1 MGSSRLLG
9 KLFCKD
15 INISDSL
22 VVKTLDVTDVTATSI
37 TTSALTVNGN
47 TTTTGML
54 NVGNSQANGKVS
66 VNGKVVI
73 RDYGNSW
80 LGINDGY
87 AGSWLSSGIYFGK
100 STIRTD
106 AAFQLGENGN
116 KILFNTTSAKFS
128 IPVTINNSLAAN
140 NITATNVTVNDTLKA
155 FKYDLNTIQD
165 LGGEFCVAPTIY
177 IQSGATVNVSKASA
191 TTITVSI
198 LDKTAITSDSI
209 QGIRWAQ
216 NSKIKFQGKIDGLN
230 IRCSGVM
237 AAKLNTTANT
247 MSLTLTVESSIANH
261 FATAKNGASYSDISV
276 MLYQRYGKKIG
287 STTENVYSPVG
298 IRMSATGSTN
308 SAPYVDIWGSKSNSD
323 PDTIYTVPSVRL
335 GYLDG
340 LKCGTYDCVGYG
352 LYADNV
358 YLNGTIISNSG
369 QLGGFKIGANNLSNG
384 AWGTDKSVLM
394 SIGTTENKAIGGSSA
409 ISGWCFTAGS
419 KFGVTTSGNL
429 YASNA
434 NISGTINASKGT
446 IGGFNITDS
455 SLYTGSKSTFD
466 NEQYGIFMDK
476 DGQVIFGNSD
486 NYLKYYKNSDGR
498 YKVGIKTDFLKYND
512 DTIIEPGL
520 VLGDVNQ
527 PEYLNTWVEDSEVL
541 NCKFTQLILNR
552 DGLSMSIPTYS
563 NNPGTH
569 PNQYLVNAV
578 TGCSIF
584 VKYTTSDE
592 IKRGLSPL
600 INIAIN
606 PSNTN
611 TCSGLGAVLINGI
624 EASGKE
630 SFCHCGTASGAY
642 SSSLSGSTVSG
653 LYGHGDS
660 HSTVSGYYSHGDS
673 GGIAGGS
680 YCHASCGG
688 ETKTLYGFATGKG
701 TVACGSSQTVIGKLN
716 IIDTE
721 DEYSKGKYVF
731 IIGNGLYEEETDH
744 SLFQAKT
751 IKSRSN
757 AFTVDWDGNTWA
769 AGSITATGSVN
780 GTDFNGFTINKSV
793 PSDAKFTDTVTV
805 IENSCDSDSTTSA
818 LSAAQGKSLKTYIG
832 NVAQNTWNSLQES
845 YRNDYGKQYNTQVPL
860 LINGNS
866 LGSATA
872 QLILERGGSYIRFR
886 NDGSSFYIMNGDG
899 NSWTNYIQ
907 FFTDGTVYM
916 PSSVKINSP
925 GHLYIPS
932 CTNAETTSAANAY
945 ISSDGNG
952 VLAKTSKTSS
962 RRFKDSITTDLDEEL
977 NPEHLYNVDVVQFK
991 YKKDYFTNIDDIR
1004 YRKNMIGLIAEN
1016 VYDNY
1021 KIAADWHV
1029 DEESGKILV
1038 DAWNE
1043 QYIVPAMLKL
1053 IQEQHKEIEKL
1064 KQIIGGE

>member
-9 KLFCKD
+9 KLFCED

-22 VVKTLDVTDVTATSI
+22 VVKTLNATDVTATSV
-37 TTSALTVNGN
+37 TTSGLTVNGN
-47 TTTTGML
+47 ATTTGTL
-54 NVGNSQANGKVS
+54 NVGNSQANGKIS
-66 VNGKVVI
+66 VNGKVAI
-73 RDYGNSW
+73 RDYGGSW

-87 AGSWLSSGIYFGK
+87 AESWLANGVFFGK
-100 STIRTD
+100 SIIRTD

-116 KILFNTTSAKFS
+116 KVLFNTTSAKFS
-128 IPVTINNSLAAN
+128 VPVTINNSLAAN

-155 FKYDLNTIQD
+155 FKYELNTIQD

-177 IQSGATVNVSKASA
+177 IQLGAKVNVSKASA

-209 QGIRWAQ
+209 QGVRWAQ

-230 IRCSGVM
+230 IRCSGIM

-287 STTENVYSPVG
+287 STTESVYSPVG
-298 IRMSATGSTN
+298 IRMSATGSAN

-323 PDTIYTVPSVRL
+323 PDTIYTIPSVRL

-340 LKCGTYDCVGYG
+340 LKCGTHDCVGYG

-358 YLNGTIISNSG
+358 YLNGTIVSNSG
-369 QLGGFKIGANNLSNG
+369 TIGGFNITTNALSNG

-394 SIGTTENKAIGGSSA
+394 CTGTYIAKSIGGSSA

-419 KFGVTTSGNL
+419 KFGVTTSGDL
-429 YASNA
+429 YANNA
-434 NISGTINASKGT
+434 NISGTINAIKGT

-455 SLYTGSKSTFD
+455 SLYTGLKSNYNVD
-466 NEQYGIFMDK
+466 NAGVYMDK
-476 DGQVIFGNSD
+476 NGQIAFGDGS
-486 NYLKYYKNSDGR
+486 NYIRYYKNASDQ
-498 YKVGIKTDFLKYND
+498 YKIDIQTDNISINDTDGVIIGNRKGLRAYITEDHFLIDGIVFLGYDNLLSDPGEHTTGAIARLPYFTLGERLGETSSMD
-512 DTIIEPGL
+512 DI
-520 VLGDVNQ
+520 
-527 PEYLNTWVEDSEVL
+527 
-541 NCKFTQLILNR
+541 
-552 DGLSMSIPTYS
+552 
-563 NNPGTH
+563 
-569 PNQYLVNAV
+569 
-578 TGCSIF
+578 
-584 VKYTTSDE
+584 
-592 IKRGLSPL
+592 
-600 INIAIN
+600 
-606 PSNTN
+606 
-611 TCSGLGAVLINGI
+611 
-624 EASGKE
+624 
-630 SFCHCGTASGAY
+630 GAY
-642 SSSLSGSTVSG
+642 SFAVG
-653 LYGHGDS
+653 YGNKA
-660 HSTVSGYYSHGDS
+660 SGYT
-673 GGIAGGS
+673 
-680 YCHASCGG
+680 SCAIGCLSVAIG
-688 ETKTLYGFATGKG
+688 NFAFATGRS
-701 TVACGSSQTVIGKLN
+701 ACANNDYSIAMGYQTMTNLDCQTVIGQLN
-716 IIDTE
+716 KKDSTSIF
-721 DEYSKGKYVF
+721 V
-731 IIGNGLYEEETDH
+731 IGNGTND
-744 SLFQAKT
+744 S
-751 IKSRSN
+751 SRSN
-757 AFTVDWDGNTWA
+757 AFTVDWNGNTWA

-793 PSDAKFTDTVTV
+793 PSNAKFTDTVTV

-832 NVAQNTWNSLQES
+832 NVVQNTWNSLQES

-872 QLILERGGSYIRFR
+872 QLILEHGGSYIRFR

-907 FFTDGTVYM
+907 FFTNGTVYM

-977 NPEHLYNVDVVQFK
+977 NPEHLYDIDVVQFK
-991 YKKDYFTNIDDIR
+991 YKKDYFTNTDDIR

-1029 DEESGKILV
+1029 DEESGKVLV